1 MTMDLDIK
9 QNLCPESKYSVKC
22 PHAMT
27 PVGVCIHNTANDA
40 PAQNEISY
48 MLGNDDQV
56 SFHYA
61 VDDKEIIQAIPL
73 NRNAWHAG
81 DGGSGEGNR
90 KYIAIE
96 ICYSKSGGPKF
107 EAAIDNAAQLTA
119 KLLTDYGWDISH
131 VKKHQDF
138 SGKHCPHRILDE
150 YGWDNFLS
158 LVQAKLKE
166 DSSVAK
172 FADTAG
178 HWAETAI
185 DELAEMGIV
194 HGNDDGSFEP
204 DKPATKAE
212 VATMVRYAIKYITGK

>member
-1 MTMDLDIK
+1 MALEIK

-22 PHAMT
+22 PYAMT

-40 PAQNEISY
+40 PAKNEISY
-48 MLGNDDQV
+48 MLGNSDQV

-61 VDDKEIIQAIPL
+61 VDDVEIIQAIPL
-73 NRNAWHAG
+73 SRNAWHAG
-81 DGGSGEGNR
+81 DGDSGTGNR

-107 EAAIDNAAQLTA
+107 EAAVDNAASLTA
-119 KLLTDYGWDISH
+119 KLLTDYGWDISC

-150 YGWDNFLS
+150 YGWGNFLS
-158 LVQAKLKE
+158 LVQDKLKE
-166 DSSVAK
+166 GSDVAK

-178 HWAETAI
+178 YWAEKTI

-194 HGNDDGSFEP
+194 HGNDDGNFEP

-212 VATMVRYAIKYITGK
+212 VATMVRNAVKYITGK